1 MDIENSRNKTTDKKA
16 REELG
21 NLSVIFW
28 QDQYFV
34 ENYEIDTSLEEENKY
49 RDYYQGYTSLQF
61 PAHEQNIH
69 FMDGYTRYEY
79 HTSKT
84 SGSVKTP
91 WYGQPFDKEKF
102 EYSYRSH
109 YYIFSPSNIADITDT
124 HPGLTFVLD
133 FYVDVALY
141 KQVGTDIEK
150 IYLELDD
157 DGKLEDLIQTGNI
170 SVIRKYATSRMS
182 KRKYIQLFRR
192 LDKTLV
198 EKSVEKR
205 NTGFQL
211 SWYYEDGDGKRV
223 DIEQEARYKQEPI
236 NKRFIKFM
244 NMLYEAV
251 TKHGISLD
259 TLWDTAKRYRLDYIH
274 RKVDNNVG
282 ICLPH
287 ILIGTDDYFNY
298 FSSNLETL
306 QDQPVYNENITDSL
320 LSVGFQLFHYIAR
333 CEDMDQNSIQKF
345 KTILKTFKD
354 GSSMKILET
363 ANEIFNID
371 KTQKK
376 GRAIWRQSS
385 AGNLMKK
392 MNEIFGLN
400 IHKSEVLSADNL
412 EDIRDDEIRRLLN
425 ICMKEEECEELKRLG
440 EYSLLEYQL
449 WNIHQH
455 YLQIL
460 LTSVR

>member
-91 WYGQPFDKEKF
+91 SYGQPFDKEKF

-251 TKHGISLD
+251 TKHGISFD
-259 TLWDTAKRYRLDYIH
+259 SLWETSKRYRLDYIN
-274 RKVDNNVG
+274 RTIDYNVG
-282 ICLPH
+282 NCICGMIFLNVPA
-287 ILIGTDDYFNY
+287 LDLF
-298 FSSNLETL
+298 
-306 QDQPVYNENITDSL
+306 SL
-320 LSVGFQLFHYIAR
+320 LI
-333 CEDMDQNSIQKF
+333 
-345 KTILKTFKD
+345 
-354 GSSMKILET
+354 
-363 ANEIFNID
+363 
-371 KTQKK
+371 
-376 GRAIWRQSS
+376 
-385 AGNLMKK
+385 
-392 MNEIFGLN
+392 
-400 IHKSEVLSADNL
+400 
-412 EDIRDDEIRRLLN
+412 
-425 ICMKEEECEELKRLG
+425 
-440 EYSLLEYQL
+440 
-449 WNIHQH
+449 
-455 YLQIL
+455 
-460 LTSVR
+460 